1 MSTSVKISVEC
12 KRLLERL
19 QARLVI
25 ATGKKMSQQELLDTL
40 VKLSMEKED
49 ELIKRIAGVK
59 IPLPSEDVDKLMS
72 LPADWGIE
80 TREEEV
86 DLYLYGQRDKR

>member
-1 MSTSVKISVEC
+1 MKISVEC

>member
-80 TREEEV
+80 TREEEI